1 MLKIICTLSLLSA
14 LVVFAKPSEKLAFQ
28 KELQVD
34 ELPWFAFDAKDDNGT
49 YGKTINKDH
58 VKEIV
63 KQKKYRKVVFS
74 FFASWCTNCLEGL
87 KRMSTNAEALKKKGV
102 LVVLVN
108 VAEKDLD
115 KYSPKKIDDW
125 ITIEKK
131 FFGSDWLLVFDK
143 FSNTLETFGL
153 QKRGNEEAPL
163 PRTLIT
169 DDKLRPLILIG
180 AEGDDYLQLLWE

>member
-1 MLKIICTLSLLSA
+1 MLKIICTLALFSA
-14 LVVFAKPSEKLAFQ
+14 LAVFAKPSEKLTFQ
-28 KELQVD
+28 KELQVE
-34 ELPWFAFDAKDDNGT
+34 ELPWFAFDAKDDNGG
-49 YGKTINKDH
+49 YGKTINKDNI
-58 VKEIV
+58 KEII

-87 KRMSTNAEALKKKGV
+87 KRMSNNAEALKKKGV

-108 VAEKDLD
+108 VAERDLD
-115 KYSPKKIDDW
+115 TYSHKKIDEW
-125 ITIEKK
+125 IRQKK
-131 FFGSDWLLVFDK
+131 LFSEEWLLVFDK

-153 QKRGNEEAPL
+153 PKRGNEEAPL

-180 AEGDDYLQLLWE
+180 VEGDDYLQLLWE